1 MVLFVPVRYAAL
13 LVSSFGCTPKSLLA
27 LGLAPTLYELS
38 FHLLALSPHGFTS
51 LFKSFFGIHAS
62 FLPCVSSFLYVDS
75 FFVCR
80 YTFPNFLPLSEA
92 CRVLLHGLLRLC
104 MCKGLP
110 EYDRVEGGV
119 PF

>member
-1 MVLFVPVRYAAL
+1 M
-13 LVSSFGCTPKSLLA
+13 
-27 LGLAPTLYELS
+27 APTLYELS

-51 LFKSFFGIHAS
+51 LFKSLFGVHAFFFAVRIL
-62 FLPCVSSFLYVDS
+62 LPLRRQ
-75 FFVCR
+75 FFRLTLRR

-92 CRVLLHGLLRLC
+92 CRVLLHGLFRLC
-104 MCKGLP
+104 MYKGLP